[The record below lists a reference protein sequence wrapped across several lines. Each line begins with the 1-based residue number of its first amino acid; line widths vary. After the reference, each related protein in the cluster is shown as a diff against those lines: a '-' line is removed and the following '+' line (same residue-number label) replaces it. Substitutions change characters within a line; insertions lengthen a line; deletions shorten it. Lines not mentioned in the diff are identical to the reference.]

1 MVKTRMGSSTTST
14 MPTQIELTV
23 EVKAYLDKNV
33 DLLPTKDDITILK
46 DEVVLLVTEKLQE
59 QEEKI
64 SALEVTL
71 LIFANP
77 TKTRSTTRVDYA

>member
-1 MVKTRMGSSTTST
+1 

-23 EVKAYLDKNV
+23 EVKAYLDKDV
-33 DLLPTKDDITILK
+33 DLLQTKDDITSLK